1 MKATSFFVLYCE
13 FAQKFAAIFYQ
24 KALETSEKIMYN
36 KTTTIYTHLYGVR
49 DFDDTFMMQGGQYV
63 PNNNGNT

>member
-36 KTTTIYTHLYGVR
+36 I
-49 DFDDTFMMQGGQYV
+49 
-63 PNNNGNT
+63 